1 MKYSNL
7 LVAALV
13 ALALSGCISL
23 PADQDGRGAVGYAGT
38 GASAGRDGGGGG
50 GGVGGSGVEA
60 TRK

>member
-13 ALALSGCISL
+13 ALALSGCGSL
-23 PADQDGRGAVGYAGT
+23 PADQDGPGAAGYAGT
-38 GASAGRDGGGGG
+38 GANARTGGGGG

-60 TRK
+60 AKRY